1 MKGSYMNNNPIY
13 FVTRFIIK
21 NLKWFI
27 IGPLIVGLLV
37 IYFTRNRSRTYEV
50 NSTVYTGFASGFSVD
65 TDGSTT
71 MDYFAVNN
79 ANDNLISITKSRS
92 TLERVS
98 VKLFA
103 QAMMYGKEFQDNKYI
118 TARSYRALRKI
129 VPDDIVQLIDSASFD
144 RTVANLMAELESG
157 RENFM
162 FQLINWYHPHYSL
175 RSLSKIRVN
184 RVGQSDMLEISYE
197 ANDPAICYQTVV
209 LINKELVDKYR
220 ELRFSE
226 TNDVVGYFERELAK
240 AADRLLESEDDMMRY
255 SKENRVINYDEQT
268 KSVAS
273 LFEKFELRYQ
283 EVLLSYQ
290 GAKAAVSEL
299 ETKMEGRSQMLR
311 ENTALV
317 NQLRK
322 VQDLTATI
330 TRAETFLPD
339 SARNEELL
347 EKFRR
352 ERQESESSLRQVASQ
367 VLATQGTKEG
377 IGMDDIVL
385 QWLSEMVIL
394 EKSKAELD
402 VMRKARTE
410 LNDLFAFYSPVGAT
424 LKRKEREIGINEQ
437 SYLSLLH
444 SLSLA
449 RLKQKSLQMSS
460 ASLRVVTAPV
470 YPLDSK
476 PTKRKIIVLL
486 GMMAAFIFTLAYLL
500 LIEFLDRTLR
510 NPPHAASLT
519 GLEVL
524 GVIPSVGK
532 GNNNNKGDPDV
543 LSDAAAKY
551 AAHTMVEQCTLHQT
565 RLINVLSTDKGDGKT
580 YFSVMLEK
588 AMREGGFSVIR
599 LEYGRDFD
607 PESREYR
614 NARSA
619 VDLMKEKPSAE
630 PDYFIVEHPDLIGN
644 YLAVDML
651 KNDSVNLLVG
661 DALRGWREAD
671 QVALDKLKAIPPKVL
686 YLYLNRVSRI
696 VLEGYVG
703 LLPPYTLTRK
713 LMYKLYNLE
722 FSFR

>member
-1 MKGSYMNNNPIY
+1 MNNNPIY

-27 IGPLIVGLLV
+27 IGPLVVGLLV
-37 IYFTRNRSRTYEV
+37 IFFTRNSARTYEV

-65 TDGSTT
+65 TEGSTT

-79 ANDNLISITKSRS
+79 ANDNLISITRSRS

-103 QAMMYGKEFQDNKYI
+103 QAMMYGKEFEDTKYI
-118 TARSYRALRKI
+118 TARSYRSLKKI
-129 VPDDIVQLIDSASFD
+129 VPDDIMALLDSTSFD
-144 RTVANLMAELESG
+144 RTVSNLMTELESG

-162 FQLINWYHPHYSL
+162 FQMINWYHPHYSL
-175 RSLSKIRVN
+175 RSLSRIKVN

-197 ANDPAICYQTVV
+197 SNDPAVCYQTVV
-209 LINKELVDKYR
+209 LLNKELVDKYR

-226 TNDVVGYFERELAK
+226 TNDVVGYFEREMAK
-240 AADRLLESEDDMMRY
+240 AADRLLASEDDLMHY
-255 SKENRVINYDEQT
+255 NKANRVINYDEQT

-283 EVLLSYQ
+283 EVMLSYQ
-290 GAKAAVSEL
+290 GASAAVSEL
-299 ETKMEGRSQMLR
+299 ETKMEGRSRMLR
-311 ENTALV
+311 ENTELV

-339 SARNEELL
+339 SARNEDMLK
-347 EKFRR
+347 KFRK
-352 ERQESESSLRQVASQ
+352 ERQESESNLHQVASQ
-367 VLATQGTKEG
+367 VLESQGTKEG

-385 QWLSEMVIL
+385 QWLNEMVIL
-394 EKSKAELD
+394 EKSKAELE

-460 ASLRVVTAPV
+460 ASLRIVTAPV

-476 PTKRKIIVLL
+476 PTKRKIVVLL
-486 GMMAAFIFTLAYLL
+486 GMMAAFVFILAYLL
-500 LIEFLDRTLR
+500 LVEFLDRTLR
-510 NPPHAASLT
+510 NPAHASQLT
-519 GLEVL
+519 GLKVP
-524 GVIPSVGK
+524 GVIPLDK
-532 GNNNNKGDPDV
+532 KETRKNKGDPGI
-543 LSDAAAKY
+543 LKSAAAKY
-551 AAHTMVEQCTLHQT
+551 ASNLLIEQCALNNT
-565 RLINVLSTDKGDGKT
+565 RLINVLSTAKGDGKT
-580 YFSVMLEK
+580 YFSVLLEK
-588 AMREGGFSVIR
+588 ALQEAGFSVVR
-599 LEYGRDFD
+599 LEYGKDFD
-607 PESREYR
+607 PASRVYR
-614 NARSA
+614 GAETA
-619 VDLMKEKPSAE
+619 ADLMKEKPAVE
-630 PDYFIVEHPDLIGN
+630 PDFFIVEHPDVIEN
-644 YLAVDML
+644 YVAVDML
-651 KNDSVNLLVG
+651 KTNCVNVLIG

-671 QVALDKLKAIPPKVL
+671 QVALDKLQAIPPNNM
-686 YLYLNRVSRI
+686 YLYLNNVSQI

-703 LLPPYTLTRK
+703 LLPPRTLLRK
-713 LMYKLYNLE
+713 LLYKIYNLE